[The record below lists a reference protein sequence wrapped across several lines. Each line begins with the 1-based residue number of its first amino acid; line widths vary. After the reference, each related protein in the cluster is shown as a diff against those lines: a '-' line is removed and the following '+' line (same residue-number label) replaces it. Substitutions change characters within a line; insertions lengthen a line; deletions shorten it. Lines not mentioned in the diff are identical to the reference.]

1 MNMAFF
7 ALIPPGTPLAA
18 IDPRVSMKTMRAD
31 RKWPFPPRQAEGG
44 FTLAE
49 LIVLIAVI
57 GILSVMAVPAFLRY
71 YQAATLKSGAQQF
84 AALVNQARELAIKE
98 NGRFCV
104 KMSSPTQMM
113 YTRVDCSGTAWVG
126 PGTDAAGS
134 INLPPGITAAPLTV
148 TANPIFD
155 YVGSAATQSGG
166 FTLTNTQTSATLKV
180 TVAAS
185 GRVTIQP

>member
-1 MNMAFF
+1 
-7 ALIPPGTPLAA
+7 
-18 IDPRVSMKTMRAD
+18 MKTMQAD
-31 RKWPFPPRQAEGG
+31 RKWPFPPQQAEGG

-98 NGRFCV
+98 NGRLCV

-113 YTRVDCSGTAWVG
+113 YTRINCTGTAWVG
-126 PGTDAAGS
+126 PGTDAAGN
-134 INLPPGITAAPLTV
+134 INLPPGITAAAITV
-148 TANPIFD
+148 GANPIFD
-155 YVGSAATQSGG
+155 YVGSAVTQTGG
-166 FTLTNTQTSATLKV
+166 FTLTNTQTSATLTV

>member
-1 MNMAFF
+1 MAF
-7 ALIPPGTPLAA
+7 LCPGYSGTPLATTE
-18 IDPRVSMKTMRAD
+18 PWNTMKTVQAD
-31 RKWPFPPRQAEGG
+31 RTWPFSPQQAERG

-49 LIVLIAVI
+49 LVILIAVI
-57 GILSVMAVPAFLRY
+57 GILSVMAVPSFLRY

-98 NGRFCV
+98 NDKLCV
-104 KMSSPTQMM
+104 KMSSPTQMK
-113 YTRVDCSGTAWVG
+113 YTRIDCSGAAWVG
-126 PGTDAAGS
+126 PGTDAAGN

-166 FTLTNTQTSATLKV
+166 FTLTNTQTGATL
-180 TVAAS
+180 TVSVPAS